1 MPVKLNL
8 SVNEETAKRIKL
20 YAAKNGTTV
29 SKIAQDQFDKL
40 TKKPK
45 PQHESF
51 VGKYAGTLKHPIPD
65 IDKAKDEYLKEKYG
79 F

>member
-29 SKIAQDQFDKL
+29 SKIAQYQFDKL
-40 TKKPK
+40 TIKPK
-45 PQHESF
+45 SKGETF
-51 VGKYAGTLKHPIPD
+51 AGKYAGTLKHPIPD
-65 IDKAKDEYLKEKYG
+65 IDQAKKEYLKEKYG
-79 F
+79 L